1 MPLVVENVHHDRPVF
16 GKEWA
21 GICPCP
27 QHTKMREERVPY
39 NFELE
44 NPMKKHEKLAIIR
57 DTGIIA
63 IMRASSSDQL
73 IIAADAIKAG
83 GVKAIEVTM
92 TTPGALSVIET
103 AKARYG
109 DNVLFGAG
117 SVLDPETARS
127 AILAGADFVVAPTLN
142 LDMVALCNRYSIPV
156 MPGCYTPTEALTAWE
171 SGADM
176 IKLFP
181 ASFGG
186 ASLVKA
192 MLAPLPQLEIVP
204 VGGVDLDT
212 AADFIRSG
220 AAALGVGS
228 SLVNQK
234 LLDEGNLDELTRR
247 AEKFIQAVK
256 DGRAG

>member
-1 MPLVVENVHHDRPVF
+1 
-16 GKEWA
+16 
-21 GICPCP
+21 
-27 QHTKMREERVPY
+27 
-39 NFELE
+39 
-44 NPMKKHEKLAIIR
+44 MKRYEKLTIIR
-57 DTGIIA
+57 DTGVIA
-63 IMRASSSDQL
+63 IMRAASSDQL
-73 IIAADAIKAG
+73 ITAADAIKAG
-83 GVKAIEVTM
+83 GVKVIEVTM
-92 TTPGALSVIET
+92 TTPGALGVIEV

-109 DNVLFGAG
+109 DDVLFGAG
-117 SVLDPETARS
+117 SVLDPETAR
-127 AILAGADFVVAPTLN
+127 AAVLAGADLMVAPTLN
-142 LDMVALCNRYSIPV
+142 LAVIALCNRYGVPV

-171 SGADM
+171 AGADM

-181 ASFGG
+181 ASYGG

-204 VGGVDLDT
+204 VGGVNLDT
-212 AADFIRSG
+212 AADFIRKG

-256 DGRAG
+256 NGRSG